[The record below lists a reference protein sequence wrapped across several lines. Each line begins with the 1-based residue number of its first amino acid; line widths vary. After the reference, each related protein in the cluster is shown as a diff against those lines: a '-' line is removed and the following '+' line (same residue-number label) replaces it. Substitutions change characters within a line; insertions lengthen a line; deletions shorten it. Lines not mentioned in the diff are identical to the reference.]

1 MTITGGIVSNTNDVE
16 LSISVE
22 GGKSY
27 KRVYNDVVSVAIN
40 KFVIIS
46 STLSKILI
54 TKASSQDINFYIDQV
69 KLLLQRSHVEFIPGN
84 LPFHKKYNMWLIDGY
99 IRMLL
104 ETSDIKLITQLLD
117 LDSILYSIEDA
128 SLDQGAPTF
137 IDFQIPKNIKIKTI
151 HDINSS
157 VEIVS
162 PVAEELSAYLHS
174 LNNNISLLTKFIEEN
189 KSAFNQIYKEIIT
202 IASKYL
208 S

>member
-1 MTITGGIVSNTNDVE
+1 MTITGGITTNTNQVE
-16 LSISVE
+16 LSISIK
-22 GGKSY
+22 GGVGY

-40 KFVIIS
+40 KFEIIA

-54 TKASSQDINFYIDQV
+54 SKASYQDINFYIDQV
-69 KLLLQRSHVEFIPGN
+69 KLLLQRSHVEFIPGD
-84 LPFHKKYNMWLIDGY
+84 LPFHKKYNMWLLDGY

-128 SLDQGAPTF
+128 SLDQGTPTF
-137 IDFQIPKNIKIKTI
+137 IEFSIPSKIAIKSI
-151 HDINSS
+151 DEINPSAQ
-157 VEIVS
+157 VVS

-174 LNNNISLLTKFIEEN
+174 LNNNLALLTMFIVEN
-189 KSAFNQIYKEIIT
+189 KPALNQIYKEIISL
-202 IASKYL
+202 ASKYL